1 MVHRSQSVAV
11 AEAEDEQGAVI
22 VLLAFLLFTLLVM
35 VALVIDLANARQTRR
50 QAQNAADAA
59 ALSAAVVL
67 ARPGPPNFAQ
77 AVADAKRYVFS
88 NYGDVGPWSGCADTS
103 ALGYKPDPGNDCISF
118 NSTTAPNL
126 VRVRIPTR
134 SVPTLFGG
142 VAGLKEINVDASA
155 IAQIPSATDAPC
167 GLCVLSAHGDQALAL
182 LRGGGLYVTGNGVV
196 VNSDRPQAVETDNG
210 SFLDADPVWVV
221 GGYSNADIRP
231 GAQTIASPIPD
242 PLGGLIAP
250 PPWSGVQR
258 DIDVDDSDVTLP
270 PGNYDD
276 INVNGTGTLTLDPGA
291 GPYVITGTVTIRS
304 GGHIVGNGV
313 TLYLTCG
320 VSSPTPCDSS
330 GEDGG
335 TFDIQDGGT
344 VSLSAPT
351 SGTYKGLAVFYDRN
365 NTAGLKITHDFG
377 VTGTI
382 YVASGPV
389 ELGGPADFA
398 LSSMVVAETVFT
410 GEHNVVL
417 NYDASENVE
426 VRRIPT
432 LFQ

>member
-11 AEAEDEQGAVI
+11 AKAEDEQGAVI

-88 NYGDVGPWSGCADTS
+88 NYGDVGPWSGCADTN

-134 SVPTLFGG
+134 EVPTFFGG

-155 IAQIPSATDAPC
+155 IAQIPSAIDAPC
-167 GLCVLSAHGDQALAL
+167 GLCVLSADDQAAL
-182 LRGGGLYVTGNGVV
+182 NLPRGGALFVTGNGVV
-196 VNSDRPQAVETDNG
+196 VNSDDSQAVETQG
-210 SFLDADPVWVV
+210 SSFLDADPVAIV
-221 GGYSNADIRP
+221 GGYSGADIRP

-258 DIDVDDSDVTLP
+258 DIDVDDSDVTLA
-270 PGNYDD
+270 PGNYHD
-276 INVNGTGTLTLDPGA
+276 ITVNDNRTLTLDPGA

-320 VSSPTPCDSS
+320 VSSPAPCRI
-330 GEDGG
+330 GEKGG
-335 TFDIQDGGT
+335 TFNSEEGGT

-365 NTAGLKITHDFG
+365 NTAGLRITHDFA

-382 YVASGPV
+382 YVASGLV
-389 ELGGPADFA
+389 ELTGPADFA
-398 LSSMVVAETVFT
+398 LSSMVVAERVSV